1 MAIYHCFEF
10 FFKHRTVR
18 GGCTF
23 FWIKFSVIV
32 LIKLTITK
40 KHGEYSGCKLEDESA
55 EQWMA
60 IATPYAT
67 SICVKNWIKIKAA
80 ENRSVLT
87 LWWQG
92 VECIAN
98 KTVLFVKNLKVP
110 GEPHLFDSQMTEIFF

>member
-1 MAIYHCFEF
+1 MES
-10 FFKHRTVR
+10 TQ
-18 GGCTF
+18 
-23 FWIKFSVIV
+23 
-32 LIKLTITK
+32 
-40 KHGEYSGCKLEDESA
+40 GCKLEDESA

-60 IATPYAT
+60 IATAYAT

-98 KTVLFVKNLKVP
+98 KTVLFVKKLKVP
-110 GEPHLFDSQMTEIFF
+110 GEPHLFDSQMTEMFLFFKKKNEGHYSPALFLSF